1 MRSVLEIWVPTVKTT
16 VEISD
21 ELANEARAFAAR
33 ENVTLR
39 ALIERGLR
47 LALHP
52 RNQNDEFR
60 LRDASVGGRG
70 LQPPFCDSDWARIRD
85 AAYEGRGS

>member
-1 MRSVLEIWVPTVKTT
+1 MVEGWVPKVKTT

-21 ELANEARAFAAR
+21 ELASEARAFAAR

-39 ALIERGLR
+39 ALVERGLR
-47 LALHP
+47 LALHS
-52 RNQNDEFR
+52 RDQNDALR
-60 LRDASVGGRG
+60 LRSANVGGRG

>member
-1 MRSVLEIWVPTVKTT
+1 MKTT

-21 ELANEARAFAAR
+21 ELANMAKAHAAR

-47 LALHP
+47 LALHSDKQ
-52 RNQNDEFR
+52 RDEFK
-60 LRDASVGGRG
+60 LRNASVDGRG
-70 LQPPFCDSDWARIRD
+70 LQPPFRDVDWARIRD
-85 AAYEGRGS
+85 AAYEGRGG